1 MDQHFSEMNNLR
13 NSYCDVLCQQYNY
26 HPVYYQNSQEFFHK
40 TDNFQSYNHSKDH
53 FFSNDYAILEPE
65 YFLNIQNIDESKVIE
80 ELTLPSNNHDSFISQ
95 FSQSHQQCFNE
106 YNRDEQKIL
115 TQNDNDGNSLF
126 HQLQQQQELGYSN
139 QQALEVLSNNSNNQ
153 QPVNTQNCLKNIVY
167 AFLSRIKQMKKCK
180 ILNMKDS
187 QFQNMKKQLI
197 RYMKHHS
204 FNQQVINYLV
214 THKIYKQ
221 LLLNYLDN
229 ESSVWLN
236 KSKVI
241 DKQEVNNQIKHL
253 KNCIRDVK

>member
-126 HQLQQQQELGYSN
+126 HQLQQQQELVKQTKPKFLLTQDLNNQNINTIKKQQQEKDNNNDDDDVDDDGYSN

-187 QFQNMKKQLI
+187 QFQNMK
-197 RYMKHHS
+197 
-204 FNQQVINYLV
+204 NYPQNL
-214 THKIYKQ
+214 
-221 LLLNYLDN
+221 
-229 ESSVWLN
+229 
-236 KSKVI
+236 
-241 DKQEVNNQIKHL
+241 QIIAFEL
-253 KNCIRDVK
+253 SGQ